1 METSD
6 AADVANKVPEPAFIE
21 ENHTKEPSTTDLN
34 NIESISSTVPPE
46 PEDNETQIEIQH
58 PALQDN
64 ENKTQGNKED
74 QDEIRRPPEY
84 EDVVLSYDTKGI
96 IIP

>member
-6 AADVANKVPEPAFIE
+6 AAGVANKVSEPAFIE
-21 ENHTKEPSTTDLN
+21 ENHTKEPSPTDLN
-34 NIESISSTVPPE
+34 NIESNSSTVPPE

-64 ENKTQGNKED
+64 ENKTQETKKIRMKSED
-74 QDEIRRPPEY
+74 PLNMKMSSSLMIQK
-84 EDVVLSYDTKGI
+84 VL
-96 IIP
+96 